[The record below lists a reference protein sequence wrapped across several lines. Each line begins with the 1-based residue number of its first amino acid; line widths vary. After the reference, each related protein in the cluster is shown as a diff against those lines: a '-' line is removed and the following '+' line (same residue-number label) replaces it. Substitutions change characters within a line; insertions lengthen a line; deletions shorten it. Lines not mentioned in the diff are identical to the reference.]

1 MHQLDANA
9 KFGKKIIP
17 NDPHEISANGRLL
30 LSLVERMN
38 LVIVNST
45 MKCHGT
51 ITRMKKVKNNVEESV
66 LEYFL
71 VCQNFYL
78 MINSM
83 IIDEER
89 KYVLTKYTKKKCN
102 SFITESDHNPLIIDI
117 DVFWNS
123 KIKPDRTEIFNL
135 RNAECQDSFFRH
147 TNNSDILT
155 KCLINKDVR
164 SGGRLWLK
172 NLKYIIQTNFKKI
185 RITNQKTSNAD
196 AEISRLIEQRR
207 IGDEPQNK
215 LIEQKISQKIYEK
228 NRSIILE
235 QVGGMVDMSSNLSRP
250 RMWKIKQKVCPKKD
264 VSYPVAK
271 IDSNGDLITNKSELK
286 ILYANTY
293 KDRLRHREIKPE
305 YQILK
310 QLKNGLFSMRVNL
323 AKLRKSESWTQADLF
338 KVTKQL
344 KTSKAADPKGLVSE
358 LFKPGVA
365 GSDLFQSVLLLCNK
379 VKDECQIPA
388 FMEWTNISSIYKS
401 KGVKTDLNN
410 DRGVFNII
418 TVRSIIDN
426 LMYNDYYDL
435 IDQNMSDSNVGG
447 RRQRNIRDN
456 LFIVYGVMNYALRE
470 NLEVDMG
477 LYDLEKCFDSMWYE
491 ETMNDLWDAGIQ
503 DEKFALIGKLNEK
516 CNIQGVH

>member
-1 MHQLDANA
+1 
-9 KFGKKIIP
+9 
-17 NDPHEISANGRLL
+17 
-30 LSLVERMN
+30 
-38 LVIVNST
+38 
-45 MKCHGT
+45 
-51 ITRMKKVKNNVEESV
+51 
-66 LEYFL
+66 
-71 VCQNFYL
+71 
-78 MINSM
+78 M

-89 KYVLTKYTKKKCN
+89 KYFLTKYTKKKCN

-155 KCLINKDVR
+155 KCLINKDIR

-196 AEISRLIEQRR
+196 AEISILIEQRR
-207 IGDEPQNK
+207 HRDEPQNK
-215 LIEQKISQKIYEK
+215 LIEQEISQKIYEK

-310 QLKNGLFSMRVNL
+310 QLKNG
-323 AKLRKSESWTQADLF
+323 
-338 KVTKQL
+338 
-344 KTSKAADPKGLVSE
+344 
-358 LFKPGVA
+358 
-365 GSDLFQSVLLLCNK
+365 
-379 VKDECQIPA
+379 
-388 FMEWTNISSIYKS
+388 
-401 KGVKTDLNN
+401 
-410 DRGVFNII
+410 
-418 TVRSIIDN
+418 
-426 LMYNDYYDL
+426 
-435 IDQNMSDSNVGG
+435 
-447 RRQRNIRDN
+447 
-456 LFIVYGVMNYALRE
+456 
-470 NLEVDMG
+470 
-477 LYDLEKCFDSMWYE
+477 
-491 ETMNDLWDAGIQ
+491 
-503 DEKFALIGKLNEK
+503 
-516 CNIQGVH
+516 